1 MKTSVKLWVSML
13 AMIGTL
19 ACAFVQNMIFPPTQS
34 PTSSPLPAFTPVPTV
49 LPEPITCTDDNC
61 LQACL
66 NRLDEVLQTRPFDPV
81 GNAIYE
87 EQGAEFN
94 LVIYR
99 VNGDEITEPAILYVP
114 SEYRKYQEDTDAHL
128 RVWKFYVAM
137 IPAGLRTNVDE
148 FIIFTDGSNGE
159 TSAWVRAS
167 ASEAGSWQVGID
179 LLDSDYPAYLA
190 DTLVHETA
198 HLLTLNNSQIPSDE
212 NFYYY
217 DGKQEE
223 FLQCKQYA
231 THGGCS
237 LPESYINLF
246 YREFWKDSYHEWWE
260 LEQEAQNAETSDE
273 YFQVMDRFYENH
285 QDWFV
290 NSYAAT
296 DLEEDMAESFAYFVL
311 HPRPSG
317 NTIYE
322 QKINFYYEFPE
333 LVDYRKQM
341 IEGLCSYIR

>member
-1 MKTSVKLWVSML
+1 
-13 AMIGTL
+13 
-19 ACAFVQNMIFPPTQS
+19 
-34 PTSSPLPAFTPVPTV
+34 
-49 LPEPITCTDDNC
+49 
-61 LQACL
+61 
-66 NRLDEVLQTRPFDPV
+66 
-81 GNAIYE
+81 
-87 EQGAEFN
+87 
-94 LVIYR
+94 
-99 VNGDEITEPAILYVP
+99 
-114 SEYRKYQEDTDAHL
+114 
-128 RVWKFYVAM
+128 
-137 IPAGLRTNVDE
+137 
-148 FIIFTDGSNGE
+148 
-159 TSAWVRAS
+159 
-167 ASEAGSWQVGID
+167 
-179 LLDSDYPAYLA
+179 
-190 DTLVHETA
+190 
-198 HLLTLNNSQIPSDE
+198 LTLNNSQIPSDE

-231 THGGCS
+231 TPGGCS

-246 YREFWKDSYHEWWE
+246 YQEFWKDSYHEWWE

-296 DLEEDMAESFAYFVL
+296 DLEEDMAEGFAYFVL

-317 NTIYE
+317 NTIHE

-333 LVDYRKQM
+333 LVDYRQQM